1 MKQTTLFDYFS
12 KNVKTEI
19 QVKNYEKFSKNLK
32 SASEPIPKQN
42 RQLVKSLVQQDLR
55 NIIKNREDFENLSN
69 LLGENWFFDE
79 DSFGYL
85 DKTHIMSVS
94 TIQQFNILFFKFYK
108 ENDFI
113 LIKNFKLDVENLTNK
128 KYNVIN
134 DTEYNS
140 VYLAKAIEILNNSFK
155 IYQNEKLKLLFLKG
169 KKFCVLICP
178 KL

>member
-12 KNVKTEI
+12 KIVKTEI

-32 SASEPIPKQN
+32 STSEPVPKQN
-42 RQLVKSLVQQDLR
+42 RQLVKSLIQQDLR
-55 NIIKNREDFENLSN
+55 KVIKNREDFEGFSN
-69 LLGENWFFDE
+69 LLSENWFYDK
-79 DSFGYL
+79 DSFGFV

-94 TIQQFNILFFKFYK
+94 TIPQFNILFFKLYE

-128 KYNVIN
+128 EYNVIN

-140 VYLAKAIEILNNSFK
+140 VYLAKAFEILNNSFK